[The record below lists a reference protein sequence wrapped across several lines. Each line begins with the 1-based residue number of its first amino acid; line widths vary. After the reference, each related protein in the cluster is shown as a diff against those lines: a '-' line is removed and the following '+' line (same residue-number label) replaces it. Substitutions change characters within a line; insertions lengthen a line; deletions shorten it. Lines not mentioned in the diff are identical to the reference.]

1 MSNVGE
7 FWTISKRKKI
17 AVLSKNKQIDSLSL
31 EAQKNIRVIYL
42 DIHIQYHASYNV
54 DT

>member
-7 FWTISKRKKI
+7 FWTISKRKNI
-17 AVLSKNKQIDSLSL
+17 AVLSRNKQIDSLSL
-31 EAQKNIRVIYL
+31 EARIRVIYL

-54 DT
+54 DN